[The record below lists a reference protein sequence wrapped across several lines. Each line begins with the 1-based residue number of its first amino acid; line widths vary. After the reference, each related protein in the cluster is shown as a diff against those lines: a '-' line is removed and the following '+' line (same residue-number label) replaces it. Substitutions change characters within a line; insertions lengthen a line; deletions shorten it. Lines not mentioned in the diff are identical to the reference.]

1 MSLPS
6 VSLDVSGERFQ
17 VVYHI
22 RGNEKEALARAG
34 AVCLEQT
41 VEIPDDLVPEGD
53 IRSQIVGRIESFDQ
67 VENDRFETVIS
78 YAVEL
83 SGFELTQLLNV
94 VEGNSSML
102 PFVRVERLDLS
113 TSLRAHFKGPRFG
126 RAGLRERLG
135 VARRPL
141 LCTALKPVGYGPSE
155 LGELA
160 YRFALGGIDMI
171 KDDHGIADQP
181 FAPFRERVKCCA
193 GAVERANR
201 QTGYKCIYVPNV
213 TAPFDRLADQARFAR
228 EAGAGG
234 LLFSPG
240 LAGLDAMRCLA
251 DDDRLSLPIL
261 SHPALQGSFVLS
273 PDFGI
278 SHFALHGQITR
289 LAGADAVIYPNWGG
303 RFGYSREDCQQIAAG
318 CETPMGGI
326 KAIFPVPAGGMSLER
341 VPEMAK
347 TYGTQVVFLIGGGL
361 HKHGPDLVENC
372 RYFRELAEQ
381 MEPGDGGER

>member
-1 MSLPS
+1 MSLPGVS
-6 VSLDVSGERFQ
+6 VDVSGDRFQ

-22 RGNEKEALARAG
+22 RGDEEEALARAR

-53 IRSQIVGRIESFDQ
+53 IRSHIVGRIESFKQLEDR
-67 VENDRFETVIS
+67 RFETVIS

-94 VEGNSSML
+94 VQGNSSML
-102 PFVRVERLDLS
+102 PFVRVERLLLPS
-113 TSLRAHFKGPRFG
+113 SLLAHFKGPRFG
-126 RAGLRERLG
+126 REGLRELLG
-135 VARRPL
+135 IPRRPL
-141 LCTALKPVGYGPSE
+141 LCTALKPVGYGPGE
-155 LGELA
+155 LAELA

-181 FAPFRERVKCCA
+181 FAPFEERVKCCA
-193 GAVERANR
+193 DAVERANR
-201 QTGYKCIYVPNV
+201 QTGFKCIYVPNV
-213 TAPFDRLADQARFAR
+213 TAPFDRVLQQARFAR
-228 EAGAGG
+228 DAAAGA

-240 LAGLDAMRCLA
+240 LAGLDAMRYLA
-251 DDDRLSLPIL
+251 DDDRLALPIL

-303 RFGYSREDCQQIAAG
+303 RFGYSREDCRQIAAG
-318 CETPMGGI
+318 CEIPMEGI
-326 KAIFPVPAGGMSLER
+326 RPIFPVPAGGMSLDR
-341 VPEMAK
+341 VPEMAR
-347 TYGTQVVFLIGGGL
+347 TYGNDVVFLIGGGL
-361 HKHGPDLVENC
+361 HKHGPDLVESC
-372 RYFRELAEQ
+372 RYFRHMAEQ
-381 MEPGDGGER
+381 MEHIDEGER